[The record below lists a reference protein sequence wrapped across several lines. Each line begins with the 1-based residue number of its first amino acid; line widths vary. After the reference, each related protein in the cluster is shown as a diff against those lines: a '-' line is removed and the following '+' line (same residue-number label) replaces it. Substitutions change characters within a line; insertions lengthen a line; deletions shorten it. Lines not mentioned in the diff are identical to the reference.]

1 MESTSCQRNSD
12 LSDGKVSSQSLNHAD
27 ASGHSIS
34 HDRMLPSS
42 LSIPSPDNQLK
53 SMASTKDS
61 CGRTD
66 AETDLSSGPSQKY
79 GVRDQR
85 HGRSPSD
92 TPVTCMGCII
102 PMSHGAEERHHND
115 CFVVIDGSSSLLD
128 PGYSVSFP
136 GTMREVQSLPTDALP
151 ITNLIVPEPLTARL
165 TPRTLHSKEAS
176 EAKFGTT
183 LASTSNTLHRRSDI
197 SHMGLFTAQTLD
209 AIYSFQVIEEEVGTP
224 YDRDSQ
230 RDIGTETKGVRPK
243 YHTPAHRERIDS
255 DSFRRTM
262 EVVTCEKRSDAS
274 GDSDVSSIAL
284 DAFFSPTLEYPTS
297 EENIVA
303 ETMPPVQLPPSSSR
317 KRLIFDSG
325 SVRQYGTPRSTPKCT
340 PNEEIPAGRNL
351 FQFSPPMTI
360 SKERVSPLSALGIS
374 VMSSF
379 QCLIKLLQSIARGS
393 RRCRPTCCRRC
404 RRRHRSQLSNTSTL
418 VDDREGCWTRSGHG
432 KNIPKSLPKLSPLP
446 SASIL
451 KKKKKRHVDQSS
463 FRRVGGQWEDTFL
476 PKSST
481 FLKELRRSDQK
492 GEVIIQGW
500 IAFRVGNTASW
511 DSIIANP
518 KRSDF
523 RYIVLL
529 EDTLHIFKS
538 RNKKKKK
545 EKLSSSPLVLPLP
558 KPDAFLQDC
567 ISLKLTAGDIAVR
580 INLVSKEYGNEVC
593 IYIPET
599 EEVQCS
605 LLPIPMSPGIF
616 VDRHKSRLRKGE
628 VLKGVF
634 LDPFKETTTTT
645 SASGETLAPS
655 SIISSSTTS
664 DDDII
669 GTPTASTSTTPAAAS
684 SATTATD
691 NDADQSPAPT
701 EQYDVSRHALF
712 AIDAAIRIAIPTTS
726 TTTATSSTTTTS
738 SRK

>member
-1 MESTSCQRNSD
+1 MESASRQEHPD
-12 LSDGKVSSQSLNHAD
+12 LSDGKVTSQSPNDHDD
-27 ASGHSIS
+27 ATEHSLGQNY
-34 HDRMLPSS
+34 MLPSS

-53 SMASTKDS
+53 SLASTKDS

-66 AETDLSSGPSQKY
+66 AETELSSSQSQAC
-79 GVRDQR
+79 GIRDPK
-85 HGRSPSD
+85 HGRLPSD
-92 TPVTCMGCII
+92 TPVTCMGCIL
-102 PMSHGAEERHHND
+102 PMSHGVEERHRND
-115 CFVVIDGSSSLLD
+115 CFVVIDNSTSLLE
-128 PGYSVSFP
+128 PGYSDSFP
-136 GTMREVQSLPTDALP
+136 DAAMREVRALQADFLP
-151 ITNLIVPEPLTARL
+151 ISNFTAPELFTARL

-176 EAKFGTT
+176 EAKFGATM
-183 LASTSNTLHRRSDI
+183 ASTSNTLHRRSDI
-197 SHMGLFTAQTLD
+197 SHMGMFTAQTLD
-209 AIYSFQVIEEEVGTP
+209 AIYSFQVIKEEVGTP

-230 RDIGTETKGVRPK
+230 RDIGNETKGVRPK
-243 YHTPAHRERIDS
+243 YHTPEHRERIDS

-262 EVVTCEKRSDAS
+262 EVVTCEKRSDVS

-284 DAFFSPTLEYPTS
+284 DAFFSPTLEYPNS

-303 ETMPPVQLPPSSSR
+303 ETTPPVQLPPSSSR
-317 KRLIFDSG
+317 KRLVFDSG
-325 SVRQYGTPRSTPKCT
+325 SVPQYGTPRSIPKCT
-340 PNEEIPAGRNL
+340 PNEDIPAERNL

-379 QCLIKLLQSIARGS
+379 KCLIKLLQSIARGS

-404 RRRHRSQLSNTSTL
+404 RRRHHSQLSNTSTL
-418 VDDREGCWTRSGHG
+418 IDDTEGCWTSGHR
-432 KNIPKSLPKLSPLP
+432 KTIPKSLPKLSPLP

-451 KKKKKRHVDQSS
+451 KKKRHVDPS

-481 FLKELRRSDQK
+481 FLKEIRRSGQK

-511 DSIIANP
+511 DGIIRNP

-523 RYIVLL
+523 RYIILL

-545 EKLSSSPLVLPLP
+545 SSPLVLPPP
-558 KPDAFLQDC
+558 KSDAFLQDC
-567 ISLKLTAGDIAVR
+567 ISLNLTAGDIAVR
-580 INLVSKEYGNEVC
+580 INLVSKKYGNEVC

-605 LLPIPMSPGIF
+605 LLPIPMSPSIF
-616 VDRHKSRLRKGE
+616 VDRHKSRLGKGE

-634 LDPFKETTTTT
+634 LDPFKETTT
-645 SASGETLAPS
+645 SSSGETSAPS
-655 SIISSSTTS
+655 SIISSSTTTE
-664 DDDII
+664 DDVY
-669 GTPTASTSTTPAAAS
+669 GTPTASTSTTPAAVS
-684 SATTATD
+684 SATTR
-691 NDADQSPAPT
+691 ADDDSSLSLAPT
-701 EQYDVSRHALF
+701 EQYDVSRHVLF
-712 AIDAAIRIAIPTTS
+712 AIDAAIRIPIPTTS
-726 TTTATSSTTTTS
+726 IVTISSSSATSTNAS